1 MAEDSQ
7 PTNRD
12 LATELAQLEQAVEL
26 SGRAILPTSND
37 ELLTSIV
44 TAAARIF
51 GAAGAAILLVDDDDE
66 ALVFRVAIGDDSQ
79 DLLGVRIPIDKGIA
93 GYVAMTGQ
101 AIAVSNTEQDARFN
115 KEFAK
120 SVGYVP
126 DSILATPLLSG
137 DRVVGVMEVLDK
149 IDAASFGMQD
159 MEIMGLFA
167 QQAALA
173 IEQSQQLDQIGEA
186 LVAGLKQLAA
196 DQALPDSSDLM
207 MALEQ
212 SPQSVADN
220 MDLLMMAGLFN
231 DLSKLG
237 ANERRAALKVLAAFG
252 EIGQTRR
259 RYG

>member
-12 LATELAQLEQAVEL
+12 LATELAQLVQAVEL

-66 ALVFRVAIGDDSQ
+66 ALVFGVAIGDDSQ

-137 DRVVGVMEVLDK
+137 DRVVGVIRKCWTRSTPLP
-149 IDAASFGMQD
+149 
-159 MEIMGLFA
+159 
-167 QQAALA
+167 
-173 IEQSQQLDQIGEA
+173 
-186 LVAGLKQLAA
+186 LVCRIWRSWACSPSKRRWPLSSRSSWTRLVRRWSAG
-196 DQALPDSSDLM
+196 
-207 MALEQ
+207 
-212 SPQSVADN
+212 
-220 MDLLMMAGLFN
+220 
-231 DLSKLG
+231 
-237 ANERRAALKVLAAFG
+237 
-252 EIGQTRR
+252 
-259 RYG
+259 